1 MCRLQSLLLLLLVP
15 LVSGHKEPKTL
26 LEVEVQCAH
35 RAAAYDCAPAVEEFT
50 ATRKRSYAQ
59 KILGEPPELLTG
71 QDLLAS
77 GIFDNTIEGG
87 ESSDKIFLECST
99 IRETLVQNSTCVLT
113 PETTE
118 GPYWHKA
125 GHPIRQNIAEYQNG
139 LLLLLDIGV
148 IDVVT
153 CKPLPNVLVDLWH
166 ANATGQYPGHIWPE
180 PGQEPIISEKPRQ
193 RAGLVSTTS
202 PSNQMETSLRGAWPT
217 DRNGVSQFTSIIIFF
232 VQFNDSP
239 LLLFVSAIFPGYYGR
254 RATHIHAR
262 VFTEWK
268 ILPNGSF
275 TSDALVHTGQF
286 FFDDGINLH
295 VDDMHPYTM
304 NPIRDTLGRARNW
317 HDSGVFEDSQ
327 GPEKE
332 YNPVFDLQ
340 LLGSI
345 ISQGL
350 VGYITMGINASA
362 RYQL

>member
-1 MCRLQSLLLLLLVP
+1 MRRLQCLLPLLVAL

-26 LEVEVQCAH
+26 QEVEVQRAL
-35 RAAAYDCAPAVEEFT
+35 RAAAYDCAPAVAEFT
-50 ATRKRSYAQ
+50 AARKRSYAQ
-59 KILGEPPELLTG
+59 KILGERPELLTG
-71 QDLLAS
+71 QDLFDS

-87 ESSDKIFLECST
+87 ESTDKTFLECSP
-99 IRETLVQNSTCVLT
+99 IRETLIQNNTCVLT

-125 GHPIRQNIAEYQNG
+125 GHPIRQNIAEFQNG
-139 LLLLLDIGV
+139 LLLLLDIGL

-193 RAGLVSTTS
+193 RAGVVSTAS
-202 PSNQMETSLRGAWPT
+202 PSKQMETSLRGAWPT
-217 DRNGVSQFTSIIIFF
+217 DRNGVSQFTT
-232 VQFNDSP
+232 
-239 LLLFVSAIFPGYYGR
+239 IFPGYYGR
-254 RATHIHAR
+254 RATHIHVRA
-262 VFTEWK
+262 FTEWK
-268 ILPNGSF
+268 ILSNGSF

-295 VDDMHPYTM
+295 VDDMHPYTR

-317 HDSGVFEDSQ
+317 HDSSGIFEDSQ
-327 GPEKE
+327 GPNKE
-332 YNPVFDLQ
+332 YNPVFNLH

-350 VGYITMGINASA
+350 VGYITMGVNASA
-362 RYQL
+362 KYDL